1 MILLRITLFFLI
13 LLLLPDWYIYKFYIK
28 HSTKKMETPDM
39 VDAQYRI
46 ATGSPCLYIFPSF
59 TTTCFQPVP
68 HHSTLYRRTQ
78 DGIYGV
84 RYNSLPLQKKQHNA
98 YSEPLPLSHWFA
110 CTR

>member
-28 HSTKKMETPDM
+28 HSTKKWKR
-39 VDAQYRI
+39 RI
-46 ATGSPCLYIFPSF
+46 WWVPSIGLLLALLVFIFFRHSLQHAFSMYLIIALCIAYPRWYLWCAIQFF
-59 TTTCFQPVP
+59 T
-68 HHSTLYRRTQ
+68 SA
-78 DGIYGV
+78 
-84 RYNSLPLQKKQHNA
+84 KKQHNA